1 MSDLPVMQFESPDQF
16 RKWLHTNHAK
26 STGIWL
32 RFFKKASGKKTFAYA
47 QALDEALC
55 YGWID
60 GQARPGDADSY
71 LQRFTPRRA
80 KSKWSK
86 RNRDHVARLE
96 KEGRMKP
103 AGLREVERAKADGR
117 WDAAYD
123 SPSSM
128 TLPADFVAE
137 LGKKKYAKAKKFL
150 ESLPKANKYMIA
162 YRLQDAKKPETRA
175 KRMAEYLERLS
186 RGEPLVVRS

>member
-1 MSDLPVMQFESPDQF
+1 MSDLPVMQFESAALF
-16 RKWLHTNHAK
+16 RKWLHANHAK
-26 STGIWL
+26 SDGIWL
-32 RFFKKASGKKTFAYA
+32 RFFKKASGKKTFVYA
-47 QALDEALC
+47 EALDEALS

-60 GQARPGDADSY
+60 GQLRPEDADSY
-71 LQRFTPRRA
+71 LQRFTPRTA

-96 KEGRMKP
+96 KAGRMMR

-128 TLPADFVAE
+128 TLPDDFVAE
-137 LGKKKYAKAKKFL
+137 LAKKKYAKARKFL

-162 YRLQDAKKPETRA
+162 YRLQDAKKAETRA
-175 KRMAEYLERLS
+175 RRMAEYLEKLS
-186 RGEPLVVRS
+186 RGEPLVVR